1 MMWEIISSVWHNKVR
16 TLLILVLNSL
26 TFFLALSTLT
36 NNFAFYTQ
44 LSDIKNMFRYDPKNI
59 YRVDAVKIENEDNL
73 GTDFEELKA
82 FVNAQ
87 ENAVCGAY
95 DVVGSY
101 FDELT
106 DDPQFVALNKKAYIG
121 KKYEKFPSIVA
132 VVYIDVEI
140 LEIVDFKLTADD
152 FDPVVINEELYTPL
166 YAGKDFEGVL
176 SLGDI
181 LTLSGVGEKYI
192 VAGFLDNEKWFDNS
206 DSITMPRV
214 SLNHMFFAPFSEME
228 KGLSLYS
235 LNTVHSSTVGKIFMN
250 CDKSIAVEFNMRAA
264 EKGIKFNV
272 PSIYDFTETWKASKQ
287 YILNNNLFL
296 TVIVLVCSMISIVST
311 LCVSILLK
319 KKEYGIKIAFGCT
332 KGKIIFSLCGEM
344 LFLNLVSGIIAFI
357 FCYRS
362 FAENIIGSY
371 HRDIYLRTLCSTS
384 LLCLIG
390 LVIVLMVLVLF
401 IPVKLLKQYDPAV
414 LIKEEE

>member
-44 LSDIKNMFRYDPKNI
+44 LSDIKNMFRYDTKNI
-59 YRVDAVKIENEDNL
+59 YRVGAVKIENEDNI

-95 DVVGSY
+95 DVVGTY

-106 DDPQFVALNKKAYIG
+106 DDPQFLALNQKAYIG
-121 KKYEKFPSIVA
+121 KQYEDFPSIVA

-152 FDPVVINEELYTPL
+152 FDPVVINEEPYTPL

-176 SLGDI
+176 SLGDR
-181 LTLSGVGEKYI
+181 LTMSRGGEKYI

-235 LNTVHSSTVGKIFMN
+235 LNAVHSSTVGKIFMN
-250 CDKSIAVEFNMRAA
+250 CDKSIAEEFNMRAA

-272 PSIYDFTETWKASKQ
+272 PSIYDLTETWKTSNQ
-287 YILNNNLFL
+287 DILNNNLFL
-296 TVIVLVCSMISIVST
+296 TVIVLVCSTISIVST

-344 LFLNLVSGIIAFI
+344 LFLNLVSGVIAFI

-362 FAENIIGSY
+362 FAGNIIDSY
-371 HRDIYLRTLCSTS
+371 RDIYLRTLCSTS

-401 IPVKLLKQYDPAV
+401 IPVKLLKQYDPAI